1 MIVVEKIALVLTWPL
16 GGPRKEW
23 GDRSSSR
30 WKGLIQSCR
39 GVTLLELM
47 VVAMGLA
54 TLFAMALPMI
64 EGAREAVRLHQAVT
78 SILVIQ
84 FEVIKYELQ
93 YGTIPANIAALD
105 LAADVATD
113 PWGRSYVYLN
123 YDYADPPD
131 EVPREDQF
139 LKPINTA
146 YDIFSVGP
154 DGVSHKRLPHN
165 RSRDDIVRASDGE
178 YIGVAA
184 EF

>member
-30 WKGLIQSCR
+30 WKGLFQSCH

-47 VVAMGLA
+47 VVAMGVA
-54 TLFAMALPMI
+54 TLIAMALPVL

-84 FEVIKYELQ
+84 FEVIKYELK
-93 YGTIPANIAALD
+93 YGTIPANIAAMD
-105 LAADVATD
+105 LAVDVATD
-113 PWGRSYVYLN
+113 PWGRSYVFLN
-123 YDYADPPD
+123 YDYAISPD
-131 EVPREDQF
+131 FVPREDQF

-154 DGVSHKRLPHN
+154 DGESHKRLPHPL
-165 RSRDDIVRASDGE
+165 SLDDIVRASDGE